1 MYLDIKLPSQNYII
15 LLIFEQ
21 VKGVVKKRREE
32 YVLDSSLGSCPVDE
46 INNTFS
52 IALMCLETDPS
63 KRPTMAEVVKM
74 LQQIK
79 SEKALT
85 DS

>member
-1 MYLDIKLPSQNYII
+1 M
-15 LLIFEQ
+15 
-21 VKGVVKKRREE
+21 
-32 YVLDSSLGSCPVDE
+32 DE

-74 LQQIK
+74 LEQIK
-79 SEKALT
+79 SEKAVT